1 MKIKDYIAIVVVG
14 LAILVSFDLVLDFSG
29 RHMLTR
35 MTGYRF
41 ELVKVNGES
50 ESLDGPSSVEYVLPD
65 EAVGSGE
72 FNISSPS
79 GSSEF
84 GQTVTIYKDS
94 GAIGLQIGIS
104 ARNLGGSLLTYF
116 YIDGEEVTSHQVGV
130 GYDGS
135 INIPDAKATVGQ
147 HKVHAV
153 QYKDNDKSKGFVFNK
168 VQIFE
173 IKAK

>member
-1 MKIKDYIAIVVVG
+1 MKIKDCIAIGVVG
-14 LAILVSFDLVLDFSG
+14 LAILISFDLVLDFSG
-29 RHMLTR
+29 RHMLTQ

-50 ESLDGPSSVEYVLPD
+50 ESVDGPAPVEYILPD
-65 EAVGSGE
+65 EAVGLGE

-79 GSSEF
+79 GSSES
-84 GQTVTIYKDS
+84 GQTVTIYRGSDT
-94 GAIGLQIGIS
+94 IGLQIGVS
-104 ARNLGGSLLTYF
+104 TRDLVGSLLTYF
-116 YIDGEEVTSHQVGV
+116 YIDGEEVTSQQAGL

-135 INIPDAKATVGQ
+135 INIPDSKATAGQ

-168 VQIFE
+168 VQKFE
-173 IKAK
+173 IKTK